1 MAVSIHHTVLALPCF
16 LQPSRTFPWW
26 LLNPCLLVCS
36 QKPSV
41 VNSKHANWTGFK
53 NKSLQMSSIH
63 YCYNC
68 KLHFSRKIHLN
79 SQDCGHFSCC
89 NACQPDGTRQD
100 SSHQAN
106 ENCWLGHSKAALWS
120 GNSRNTVLS
129 RQSWWKGTC
138 MFCVVL
144 AIVPGV
150 KHTCVQCLSQLSK
163 QNTQNQIF
171 SIQDFLTYN
180 LWFVI

>member
-16 LQPSRTFPWW
+16 LKPSRTFPLW
-26 LLNPCLLVCS
+26 LLDLCLLVCS

-41 VNSKHANWTGFK
+41 VNSKHANWTDFK

-79 SQDCGHFSCC
+79 RQDCGHFSCC
-89 NACQPDGTRQD
+89 NACQPDATRQD

-171 SIQDFLTYN
+171 SVQDFLTYN